1 MRYYFPNTSS
11 ENFSILP
18 VRAEKKNQ
26 KTMVRRKN
34 WLKHRYSWKRT
45 VFLPFSVERSY
56 SLTYGHIGSLK
67 SSKYSFFYALVGAN
81 LSKSSGNGKIIFNA

>member
-26 KTMVRRKN
+26 KDIGEEKKAGLNTQIRMEEDC
-34 WLKHRYSWKRT
+34 
-45 VFLPFSVERSY
+45 FLTFFS
-56 SLTYGHIGSLK
+56 
-67 SSKYSFFYALVGAN
+67 
-81 LSKSSGNGKIIFNA
+81 GKIIFFNLRPHWIFKKF